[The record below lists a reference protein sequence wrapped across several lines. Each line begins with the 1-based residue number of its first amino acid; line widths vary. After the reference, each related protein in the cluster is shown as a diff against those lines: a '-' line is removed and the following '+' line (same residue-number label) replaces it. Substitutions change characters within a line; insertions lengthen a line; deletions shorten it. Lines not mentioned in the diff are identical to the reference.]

1 MRSLVHKASG
11 RYCSR
16 GCIKSVTFF
25 IEKVGKCCTVLSCIL
40 LACSVLWSVAFCS
53 FGLYCVALLYSVGK
67 WNGVELYFV
76 ALL

>member
-53 FGLYCVALLYSVGK
+53 FGLYCVALLYSV
-67 WNGVELYFV
+67 VFF
-76 ALL
+76 LLRWKMEWC